1 MTERAWSNLQGI
13 VLRADKVPTV
23 TIGEQP
29 ARGSGQIPQAS
40 LSTTSMPDEPGSA
53 RPVVAIANPK
63 VAILAL
69 AKMP

>member
-1 MTERAWSNLQGI
+1 MEPSLAGY
-13 VLRADKVPTV
+13 VPAV
-23 TIGEQP
+23 TNRESP
-29 ARGSGQIPQAS
+29 ARGSGRIPQAG